1 MALPA
6 SGPISMSMINV
17 ELENSATTKLSFQDV
32 ATGFD
37 LDSPNYGDSK
47 IGLGLDELYGESA
60 GSSTTATFSDF
71 SVSSFSVNTQNGSI
85 TSNPVATAG
94 STPVP
99 SLTVSYVSSPF
110 SAVLTNTTR
119 TANIS
124 FTCPASSSAGVTY
137 DNAGST
143 LSGTVTSTQGAYQLE
158 YDDWTGGISN
168 INPNTGV
175 VTITAGNDS
184 NTGIGAISNTTT
196 FSQTSNASPSAG
208 QVYFNPTSFGTVGTA
223 TSRTVNFT
231 LGVPSTDLD
240 GSGGQYGNVGGTVTG
255 TKTFTQ
261 QPNETIS
268 LSGQGTGVDP
278 LTWESGQS
286 GTSNLKTIVIDT
298 NTNSIGWSAVV
309 LQSEG
314 GMVDLEFQIT
324 KNNDGSGGSFSTTG
338 TGDDVLYVFPTGSNT
353 EVATRLAVVS
363 VDTNAGANDTVALQQ
378 SGQVTFNTSPTPGS
392 GAEMTFT
399 NSGSLSSGDNTI
411 DLTSNLDWSATIT
424 GSQFTFYE
432 GTNAGNN
439 NANAKTGNGNETFSI
454 TAVNN
459 TGAQKTG
466 TFNLASTTAGTTEVK
481 SFDIV
486 QNANTFGIGI
496 FTNTTGTMSGS
507 FSSSTP
513 PPTVSRTIT
522 QSTSSP
528 YHYSPT
534 FFGVAIQSSYATNY
548 TAVISTTAYARIST
562 THDVSGNGAGSAVLS
577 GLSATT
583 SAVTNTNQTQ
593 FFVNTI
599 TETQHS
605 NTNTM
610 TITFTFDDS
619 STREMSI
626 TLQGSGTGGPGGP
639 GGPE

>member
-17 ELENSATTKLSFQDV
+17 ELDNSATAKLSFQDI

-37 LDSPNYGDSK
+37 LDSPNYDDSVA
-47 IGLGLDELYGESA
+47 GLGLGELYGDSA

-85 TSNPVATAG
+85 TSAPAATAG
-94 STPVP
+94 SSPVP

-110 SAVLTNTTR
+110 SAVLTDTTR

-158 YDDWTGGISN
+158 YDDWTGGIAN

-184 NTGIGAISNTTT
+184 NTGVGAISNTTT

-208 QVYFNPTSFGTVGTA
+208 QVYFNPTSFGTVGTN

-261 QPNETIS
+261 LPNETIS

-286 GTSNLKTIVIDT
+286 GTSNTKTIVIDV
-298 NTNSIGWSAVV
+298 NTNSVGWSAAV

-314 GMVDLEFQIT
+314 GMVDEEFHIT
-324 KNNDGSGGSFSTTG
+324 KNSDGSGGSFSTTG

-353 EVATRLAVVS
+353 DVATRLAVVS
-363 VDTNAGANDTVALQQ
+363 VTTNAGANDNVALQQ

-411 DLTSNLDWSATIT
+411 DLTSNLAWSATIT

-432 GTNAGNN
+432 GSNFSNN
-439 NANAKTGNGNETFSI
+439 NANAKTGTGNETFTIS
-454 TAVNN
+454 AANN

-466 TFNLASTTAGTTEVK
+466 TFNIASTTAGTTEVK

-486 QNANTFGIGI
+486 QNANTLGIGI
-496 FTNTTGTMSGS
+496 FTNLYGSMSGS
-507 FSSSTP
+507 MSAL
-513 PPTVSRTIT
+513 TVERTIT
-522 QSTSSP
+522 QGSSSP
-528 YHYSPT
+528 YHYNPT
-534 FFGVAIQSSYATNY
+534 FFGVAIQSSYATDY

-577 GLSATT
+577 GLTATT

-599 TETQHS
+599 TETQHA
-605 NTNTM
+605 NTNQFTV
-610 TITFTFDDS
+610 TFTFDDS
-619 STREMSI
+619 STRSMTV
-626 TLQGSGTGGPGGP
+626 TLQGSGTGGGGGGGM